1 MPVAGN
7 LRGRDIVV
15 ELSKTYLKV
24 GVKGQ
29 KDLIIDVGSFP
40 PFFSLLSSI
49 PPYETS
55 LGLPENQAGP
65 DIYIYPWEA
74 VCLGD
79 KDD

>member
-29 KDLIIDVGSFP
+29 KELIIDVGFFP
-40 PFFSLLSSI
+40 PFVAFLVQS
-49 PPYETS
+49 PPYGTS
-55 LGLPENQAGP
+55 EGFDSSPSPARYKCPCDELCFVRER
-65 DIYIYPWEA
+65 
-74 VCLGD
+74 
-79 KDD
+79 